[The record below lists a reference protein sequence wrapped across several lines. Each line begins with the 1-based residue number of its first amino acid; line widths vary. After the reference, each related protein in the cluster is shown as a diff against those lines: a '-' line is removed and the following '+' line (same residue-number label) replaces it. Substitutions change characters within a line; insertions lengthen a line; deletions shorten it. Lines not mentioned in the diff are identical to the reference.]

1 MIKNKHRL
9 MILAFTIMLMNGIVN
24 NLRAQVGPYIMDDFG
39 LNYSRLGI
47 LLSFISIGS
56 MLLYFLSGKLIEK
69 FGLIKLLFI
78 GIIYNTASLLA
89 IYFSINYYTLTV
101 AFFMLGSGLTL
112 LNIVSVNLISISY
125 SKNRGKMINLLHLFY
140 GVGGIIAPYF
150 VTLVLKLG
158 FSWAHSFLFSIIL
171 LIIIF
176 IEFKNSI
183 VPDIEASRNETIKK
197 TGQLLKDIKVILF
210 SLIVFLQIGVE
221 FSIIT
226 WLAPF
231 LKDVEGR
238 TNFEISFY
246 IALFFITFTIGRL
259 LASFIVEK
267 VGYFNFIIF
276 TAGAAAVLIAVALI
290 GGRAFTILIPISGI
304 FLAAQVPTAQA
315 AILDSFGSSGI
326 KVVGFAQTAGM
337 IGSTVL
343 ASWVI
348 GFVNDFIG
356 LKAGF
361 FILVISLIADLIIT
375 YYLKQITKNNIL
387 KMNN

>member
-1 MIKNKHRL
+1 M
-9 MILAFTIMLMNGIVN
+9 MMNGVVN
-24 NLRAQVGPYIMDDFG
+24 NLRAQVGPYIIEDYA
-39 LNYSRLGI
+39 LNYSKLGI

-69 FGLIKLLFI
+69 FGLIKLLFY
-78 GIIYNTASLLA
+78 GIVYNSVSLIA
-89 IYFSINYYTLTV
+89 IYLAPNYYFLTFS
-101 AFFMLGSGLTL
+101 FFLLGSGLTL

-125 SKNRGKMINLLHLFY
+125 SENRGKMINLLHLFY

-158 FSWAHSFLFSIIL
+158 FSWAHSFLFSIVL
-171 LIIIF
+171 LLIIF
-176 IEFKNSI
+176 IEFDTASI
-183 VPDIEASRNETIKK
+183 PEIEASKNK
-197 TGQLLKDIKVILF
+197 TMRSTKELLKDIKVILF

-238 TNFEISFY
+238 SDLEISFY

-259 LASFIVEK
+259 LASFMVEK
-267 VGYFNFIIF
+267 IGYFNFIIF
-276 TAGAAAVLIAVALI
+276 TAGAASLSIAAALI
-290 GGRAFTILIPISGI
+290 GGRSFTILIPLSGI

-315 AILDSFGSSGI
+315 AILDSFDSSGI

-343 ASWVI
+343 ASWII
-348 GFVNDFIG
+348 GFVNDFISI
-356 LKAGF
+356 KAGF
-361 FILVISLIADLIIT
+361 YILVIALAADLLIT
-375 YYLKQITKNNIL
+375 SYLKYITK
-387 KMNN
+387 KETSQ

>member
-1 MIKNKHRL
+1 MIKNKQRL
-9 MILAFTIMLMNGIVN
+9 MILAFTIMMMNGVVN
-24 NLRAQVGPYIMDDFG
+24 NLRAQVGPYIIEDYG

-47 LLSFISIGS
+47 LLSFISMGA
-56 MLLYFLSGKLIEK
+56 MFLYFISGKLIEK
-69 FGLIKLLFI
+69 FGLIKLLFY
-78 GIIYNTASLLA
+78 GVIYNSLALLA
-89 IYFSINYYTLTV
+89 IYFSINYYTLTA
-101 AFFMLGSGLTL
+101 AFFILGSGLTL

-140 GVGGIIAPYF
+140 GLGGIVAPYF
-150 VTLVLKLG
+150 VTLVIKIG

-171 LIIIF
+171 LVIIF
-176 IEFKNSI
+176 IEFKTAVI
-183 VPDIEASRNETIKK
+183 PEIEASKNK
-197 TGQLLKDIKVILF
+197 TMKSTKELLKDIRVILF

-221 FSIIT
+221 FSIVT

-238 TNFEISFY
+238 TDLEISFY

-259 LASFIVEK
+259 LASFMVEK
-267 VGYFNFIIF
+267 VGYFNFIIY
-276 TAGAAAVLIAVALI
+276 TAGAAALLIAFALI
-290 GGRAFTILIPISGI
+290 GGRSFTILISISGI

-348 GFVNDFIG
+348 GFINDFIG

-361 FILVISLIADLIIT
+361 FILIISLIADLVIT
-375 YYLKQITKNNIL
+375 FYLKQITNKTVN
-387 KMNN
+387 

>member
-1 MIKNKHRL
+1 MIKNKQRL
-9 MILAFTIMLMNGIVN
+9 MILAFTIMMMNGIVN
-24 NLRAQVGPYIMDDFG
+24 NLRAQVGPYIIEDYG

-47 LLSFISIGS
+47 LLSFISMGA
-56 MLLYFLSGKLIEK
+56 MFLYFISGKLIEK
-69 FGLIKLLFI
+69 FGLIKLLFY
-78 GIIYNTASLLA
+78 GVIYNSLALLA
-89 IYFSINYYTLTV
+89 IYFSINYYTLTA
-101 AFFMLGSGLTL
+101 AFFILGSGLTL

-140 GVGGIIAPYF
+140 GLGGIVAPYF
-150 VTLVLKLG
+150 VTLVIKIG

-171 LIIIF
+171 LVIIF
-176 IEFKNSI
+176 IEFKTAVI
-183 VPDIEASRNETIKK
+183 PEIEASKNK
-197 TGQLLKDIKVILF
+197 TMKSTKELLKDIRVILF

-221 FSIIT
+221 FSIVT

-238 TNFEISFY
+238 TDLEISFY

-259 LASFIVEK
+259 LASFMVEK
-267 VGYFNFIIF
+267 VGYFNFIIY
-276 TAGAAAVLIAVALI
+276 TAGAAALLIAFALI
-290 GGRAFTILIPISGI
+290 GGRSFTILISISGI

-348 GFVNDFIG
+348 GFINDFIG

-361 FILVISLIADLIIT
+361 FILIISLIADLVIT
-375 YYLKQITKNNIL
+375 FYLKQITNKTVN
-387 KMNN
+387 

>member
-1 MIKNKHRL
+1 MIKNKQRL
-9 MILAFTIMLMNGIVN
+9 MILAFTIMMMNGIVN
-24 NLRAQVGPYIMDDFG
+24 NLRAQVGPYIIEDYG

-47 LLSFISIGS
+47 LLSFISMGA
-56 MLLYFLSGKLIEK
+56 MFLYFISGKLIEK
-69 FGLIKLLFI
+69 FGLIKLLFY
-78 GIIYNTASLLA
+78 GVIYNSLALLA
-89 IYFSINYYTLTV
+89 IYFSINYYTLTA
-101 AFFMLGSGLTL
+101 AFFILGSGLTL

-140 GVGGIIAPYF
+140 GLGGIVAPYF
-150 VTLVLKLG
+150 VTLVIKIG

-171 LIIIF
+171 LVIIF
-176 IEFKNSI
+176 IEFKTAVI
-183 VPDIEASRNETIKK
+183 PEIEASKNK
-197 TGQLLKDIKVILF
+197 TMKSTKELLKDIRVILF

-221 FSIIT
+221 FSIVT

-238 TNFEISFY
+238 TDLEISFY

-259 LASFIVEK
+259 LASFMVEK
-267 VGYFNFIIF
+267 VGYFNFIIY
-276 TAGAAAVLIAVALI
+276 TAGAAALLIALALI
-290 GGRAFTILIPISGI
+290 GGRSFTILISISGI

-348 GFVNDFIG
+348 GFINDFIG

-361 FILVISLIADLIIT
+361 FILIISLIADLVIT
-375 YYLKQITKNNIL
+375 FYLKQITNKTVN
-387 KMNN
+387 

>member
-1 MIKNKHRL
+1 MIKNKQRL
-9 MILAFTIMLMNGIVN
+9 MILAFTIMMMNGVVN
-24 NLRAQVGPYIMDDFG
+24 NLRAQVGPYIIEDYA

-47 LLSFISIGS
+47 LLSFISMGAMI
-56 MLLYFLSGKLIEK
+56 LYFLSGKLIEK
-69 FGLIKLLFI
+69 FGLIKLLFY
-78 GIIYNTASLLA
+78 GMIYNTVALIA
-89 IYFSINYYTLTV
+89 IYLSTNYYMLTV
-101 AFFMLGSGLTL
+101 SFFLLGSGLTL

-140 GVGGIIAPYF
+140 GLGGIIAPYF
-150 VTLVLKLG
+150 VTLVLKIG

-171 LIIIF
+171 LVIIF
-176 IEFKNSI
+176 IEFKTAAI
-183 VPDIEASRNETIKK
+183 PEIEASKNQAMKS
-197 TGQLLKDIKVILF
+197 TGELLKDIKVILF

-221 FSIIT
+221 FSIVT

-238 TNFEISFY
+238 TDLEISFY
-246 IALFFITFTIGRL
+246 ISLFFITFTIGRL
-259 LASFIVEK
+259 LASFMVEK

-276 TAGAAAVLIAVALI
+276 TAGAAAILIAVALI
-290 GGRAFTILIPISGI
+290 GGRTFTILIPLSGI

-315 AILDSFGSSGI
+315 AILDSFDSSGI

-343 ASWVI
+343 ASWII
-348 GFVNDFIG
+348 GFVNDFIS

-361 FILVISLIADLIIT
+361 FILIIALIADLIIT
-375 YYLKQITKNNIL
+375 YYLKYITNKTAV
-387 KMNN
+387 

>member
-1 MIKNKHRL
+1 MIKNKQKL
-9 MILAFTIMLMNGIVN
+9 MILAFTIMMMNGVVN
-24 NLRAQVGPYIMDDFG
+24 NLRAQVGPYIIEDYA
-39 LNYSRLGI
+39 LSYSRLGI

-69 FGLIKLLFI
+69 FGLIKLLFY
-78 GIIYNTASLLA
+78 GLIYNTVSLIA
-89 IYFSINYYTLTV
+89 IYFSPSYYFLTLS
-101 AFFMLGSGLTL
+101 FFMLGSGLTL

-125 SKNRGKMINLLHLFY
+125 SENRGKMINLLHLFY
-140 GVGGIIAPYF
+140 GLGGIIAPYF
-150 VTLVLKLG
+150 VTLVLKMG
-158 FSWAHSFLFSIIL
+158 FSWSHSFLFSIIL
-171 LIIIF
+171 LVIIF
-176 IEFKNSI
+176 IEFRTAA
-183 VPDIEASRNETIKK
+183 VPEIEASKNNTMRSTKE
-197 TGQLLKDIKVILF
+197 LLKDVKVILF

-238 TNFEISFY
+238 TDLEISFY

-259 LASFIVEK
+259 LASFMVEK

-276 TAGAAAVLIAVALI
+276 TAGAASLSIAAALI
-290 GGRAFTILIPISGI
+290 GGRNFTILIPLSGI

-315 AILDSFGSSGI
+315 AILDSFDSSGI

-343 ASWVI
+343 ASWII
-348 GFVNDFIG
+348 GFINDFISI
-356 LKAGF
+356 KAGF
-361 FILVISLIADLIIT
+361 YILVIALAADLLIT
-375 YYLKQITKNNIL
+375 LYLKYITKKENQ
-387 KMNN
+387 

>member
-1 MIKNKHRL
+1 MIKNKQRL
-9 MILAFTIMLMNGIVN
+9 MILAFTIMMMNGVVN
-24 NLRAQVGPYIMDDFG
+24 NLRAQVGPYIIEDYG

-47 LLSFISIGS
+47 LLSFISMGA
-56 MLLYFLSGKLIEK
+56 MFLYFISGKLIEK
-69 FGLIKLLFI
+69 FGLIKLLFY
-78 GIIYNTASLLA
+78 GVIYNSLALLA
-89 IYFSINYYTLTV
+89 IYFSINYYTLTA
-101 AFFMLGSGLTL
+101 AFFILGSGLTL

-140 GVGGIIAPYF
+140 GLGGIVAPYF
-150 VTLVLKLG
+150 VTLVIKIG
-158 FSWAHSFLFSIIL
+158 FSWAHSFLFSTIL
-171 LIIIF
+171 LVIIF
-176 IEFKNSI
+176 IEFKTAVI
-183 VPDIEASRNETIKK
+183 PEIEASKNK
-197 TGQLLKDIKVILF
+197 TMKSTKELLKDIRVILF

-221 FSIIT
+221 FSIVT

-238 TNFEISFY
+238 TDLEISFY

-259 LASFIVEK
+259 LASFMVEK
-267 VGYFNFIIF
+267 VGYFNFIIY
-276 TAGAAAVLIAVALI
+276 TAGAAALLIAFALI
-290 GGRAFTILIPISGI
+290 GGRSFTILISISGI

-348 GFVNDFIG
+348 GFINDFIG

-361 FILVISLIADLIIT
+361 FILIISLIADLVIT
-375 YYLKQITKNNIL
+375 FYLKQITNKTVN
-387 KMNN
+387 